1 MRCKCAWPGRMAR
14 RHLQGKKLPPRRE
27 GDHDRGTL
35 AHACAGARGSG
46 GSDRSLSGAELQTEP
61 ARSHY
66 PRAIRL
72 RRSPIPE
79 QCSTDE
85 SWHPNDHYTP
95 LSILYSPPLYSAFF
109 VASTG
114 FHSFTPLTYRAGRD
128 ERASQAGLRACLASS
143 AGPSYIRQALLRFAF
158 SGKVKKIRIL
168 SRREAQ

>member
-66 PRAIRL
+66 PRVIRL
-72 RRSPIPE
+72 RRFPTLE

-85 SWHPNDHYTP
+85 SWHPNDHHTP
-95 LSILYSPPLYSAFF
+95 LYILYPPSLYSALF

-114 FHSFTPLTYRAGRD
+114 FHSFAMLKQQTARD
-128 ERASQAGLRACLASS
+128 KCASQACLHACLASS
-143 AGPSYIRQALLRFAF
+143 PGPSYIRQRASVARFL
-158 SGKVKKIRIL
+158 GKAKKIDIL
-168 SRREAQ
+168 SLM

>member
-27 GDHDRGTL
+27 GDHDRESI
-35 AHACAGARGSG
+35 AHGRACARCSG

-72 RRSPIPE
+72 RRYPAPE

-85 SWHPNDHYTP
+85 SWHPNDHHTP
-95 LSILYSPPLYSAFF
+95 LYTLYPPSLYSALFM
-109 VASTG
+109 ASTG
-114 FHSFTPLTYRAGRD
+114 FHSFTMLKQQTARD
-128 ERASQAGLRACLASS
+128 KCASQACLHACLASS
-143 AGPSYIRQALLRFAF
+143 TSPSYIRQCASVSRYFRK
-158 SGKVKKIRIL
+158 SKKIRIL
-168 SRREAQ
+168 SLM